1 MGTRRVQRR
10 GAAPRPLGTEA
21 EGHLQGLEVGLC
33 QEKLFSV
40 LFFPDSEEL
49 LLVTAS
55 SHEKRVKQRASC
67 RHAVLSGTAA
77 DR

>member
-10 GAAPRPLGTEA
+10 EAAPRPLGTEA
-21 EGHLQGLEVGLC
+21 ESHLQGLEVGLC

-40 LFFPDSEEL
+40 LFFPDSEEI

-55 SHEKRVKQRASC
+55 SREKRVKQCASC